1 MNFIDAECVIDGDKV
16 TLKFGDFEVVL
27 PEEKAKKLIAGGYNE
42 KTVIMG
48 IRPEDISDA
57 AEALERGA
65 VVESDVT
72 GYELLGKEAMLYFS
86 IAGTHMSAVVPA
98 DTQARYGDHVK
109 LAFDPIKIHVFDKE
123 TELTITN

>member
-1 MNFIDAECVIDGDKV
+1 MRLGNLIEEINYIELVNIDHLDEQIESITYNSKKVKQNSLFICLPGEHVDGHEYAE
-16 TLKFGDFEVVL
+16 
-27 PEEKAKKLIAGGYNE
+27 
-42 KTVIMG
+42 
-48 IRPEDISDA
+48 
-57 AEALERGA
+57 EALANGA